1 MSTSTSPSVLARHAV
16 RVTDRARNGA
26 LFVGGLAFAVVI
38 HVWDPTATAGPTCP
52 FLAITG
58 RYCPGCGTLRCLH
71 ALAHGHLGAAI
82 DHNAL
87 TVSLLPLI
95 VAAWISVGV
104 AAVRRR
110 PAREWRLPTW
120 AGWALAVAF
129 VSFWMLRNLSP
140 APFAW
145 LAP

>member
-1 MSTSTSPSVLARHAV
+1 MSTSTSPSVLARSGT
-16 RVTDRARNGA
+16 RVTDRARNGG
-26 LFVGGLAFAVVI
+26 LFVAGLAFAVAI

-71 ALAHGHLGAAI
+71 ALVHGHLGAAI
-82 DHNAL
+82 DDNAL

-95 VAAWISVGV
+95 VAAWASAGV
-104 AAVRRR
+104 AAMRGR
-110 PAREWRLPTW
+110 PAREWRLPAW
-120 AGWALAVAF
+120 AGWALAGAIVT
-129 VSFWMLRNLSP
+129 FWVLRNLSP
-140 APFAW
+140 PAFAW

>member
-1 MSTSTSPSVLARHAV
+1 MSISSTRNAPRP
-16 RVTDRARNGA
+16 RVWVSARARDAA
-26 LFVGGLAFAVVI
+26 LFVGGLAFAVAI
-38 HVWDPTATAGPTCP
+38 HVWDPISTAGPTCP

-71 ALAHGHLGAAI
+71 SLAHGHLGAAI

-95 VAAWISVGV
+95 LAAWVSVGV
-104 AAVRRR
+104 AALLGR
-110 PAREWRLPTW
+110 PAREWRLPSW
-120 AGWALAVAF
+120 AGRALACAIVAF
-129 VSFWMLRNLSP
+129 WVLRNLSP
-140 APFAW
+140 PAFAW

>member
-1 MSTSTSPSVLARHAV
+1 MSISSTRSATRPPVWVSA
-16 RVTDRARNGA
+16 RARDAA
-26 LFVGGLAFAVVI
+26 LFVGGLGFAVAI
-38 HVWDPTATAGPTCP
+38 HIWDPTSTVGPTCP
-52 FLAITG
+52 FFTITG

-95 VAAWISVGV
+95 LAAWVSVGV
-104 AAVRRR
+104 AAMRGR
-110 PAREWRLPTW
+110 PAREWRLPAW
-120 AGWALAVAF
+120 AGWALACAIVA
-129 VSFWMLRNLSP
+129 FWMLRNLSP
-140 APFAW
+140 PAFAW

>member
-1 MSTSTSPSVLARHAV
+1 MSTSPLRSAVLP
-16 RVTDRARNGA
+16 RVWVSARARDAA
-26 LFVGGLAFAVVI
+26 LFVGGLAFAI
-38 HVWDPTATAGPTCP
+38 GMHVWDPTATAGQTCP

-71 ALAHGHLGAAI
+71 ALANGHHGAAI

-87 TVSLLPLI
+87 TVSLLPLLA
-95 VAAWISVGV
+95 AAWVSVGV
-104 AAVRRR
+104 AAIRGR

-120 AGWALAVAF
+120 AGWALAGTIVAF
-129 VSFWMLRNLSP
+129 WVLRNFSP
-140 APFAW
+140 PAFAW